1 MWESFCFFAG
11 WPKGDDPIGHAAC
24 VCVFRLAGGAAEVD
38 RPAASVQRASDRLH
52 PGPGV
57 TGAGPRRGRP
67 ALQLRLQ
74 LQEGDHTWPHRVSR
88 EATETKYT
96 IKDVEWINFEF
107 SWPISGVGGW
117 ILDSIIAQASKRSIL
132 VINNLRCSGFQML
145 SVSCASFTL
154 NHSPAHEW
162 EWWLFLLL
170 WNEVWS
176 LFSSSLHV
184 CPYVFRTLDDGVYR
198 IALSLAKRYSV
209 PLWEVYMTHLE
220 FLFTDSGY
228 KHTHT
233 HTHTHNRPHIT
244 SPRAFFISL
253 VCVC

>member
-38 RPAASVQRASDRLH
+38 RPAASVQWASDRLH

-117 ILDSIIAQASKRSIL
+117 ILDSIIAQASKRSIP

-154 NHSPAHEW
+154 
-162 EWWLFLLL
+162 
-170 WNEVWS
+170 
-176 LFSSSLHV
+176 
-184 CPYVFRTLDDGVYR
+184 
-198 IALSLAKRYSV
+198 
-209 PLWEVYMTHLE
+209 
-220 FLFTDSGY
+220 
-228 KHTHT
+228 
-233 HTHTHNRPHIT
+233 
-244 SPRAFFISL
+244 
-253 VCVC
+253 